1 MDSVWFLVFAKAKVR
16 HEPEVMRSAL
26 SALG

>member
-1 MDSVWFLVFAKAKVR
+1 MDSVWFLVFAQAKVR
-16 HEPEVMRSAL
+16 DKPEVMRSAL